1 MGIVRAGVAV
11 GQFGRGGRLGLG
23 DGMAAFD
30 GKVAI
35 VTGGTRGIGRAIAAG
50 LVGAGAS
57 VVVAGRRAETVEAAV
72 AELGS
77 GAAGRVRGV
86 VADVR
91 RPEECGRLVAEAVG
105 AFGRLDIV
113 VANAGGPPTGLFEEL
128 GEEAWQLALDQNLL
142 SAVRLVREALPHLRR
157 SGSGRVIA
165 ITSIAVKQPLD
176 RLVLSN
182 SARLGV
188 VGLAKTLSRELGPYG
203 ITVNTVCPGFI
214 ATERLM
220 TLLEERARRA
230 GVSLEEVVRR
240 EEAHVPL
247 GYLGEAEDVA
257 NLVVFLASEKAR
269 YISGTT
275 VQVDG
280 GGTVAVF

>member
-1 MGIVRAGVAV
+1 ME
-11 GQFGRGGRLGLG
+11 LGLR
-23 DGMAAFD
+23 
-30 GKVAI
+30 GKAAI
-35 VTGGTRGIGRAIAAG
+35 VGGASKGIGRAIALG
-50 LVGAGAS
+50 LAREGCA
-57 VVVAGRRAETVEAAV
+57 VAIAARGRAALEEAARAI
-72 AELGS
+72 AEE
-77 GAAGRVRGV
+77 AGTMVLPV
-86 VADVR
+86 VCDMARYDDIQ
-91 RPEECGRLVAEAVG
+91 RLVREAVA